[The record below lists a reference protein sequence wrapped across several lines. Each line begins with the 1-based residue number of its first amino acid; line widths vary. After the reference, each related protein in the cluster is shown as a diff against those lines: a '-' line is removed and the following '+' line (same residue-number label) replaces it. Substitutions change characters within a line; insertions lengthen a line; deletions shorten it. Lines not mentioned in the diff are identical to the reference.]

1 MPRHDLR
8 RIPSATGSV
17 SGSVSAYGRDAASYD
32 ARTAGYEVYRSRVI
46 DLLPL
51 ASGDV
56 VLDVGCGTG
65 LCFEHLI
72 DRIGP
77 TGTVVGVEPAAAML
91 ELATERVAARG
102 WPNVVLV
109 GSPVERAPLPT
120 VDHALFCAVH
130 DVLQSAPAL
139 AHVLAR
145 VRDGGGVAATGGKW
159 APPWA
164 VGVNAAVLAMHAP
177 FVRSFAGF
185 SRPWALLAERVPG
198 LAVDQVALG
207 GGYLAWGRVRSGRR

>member
-8 RIPSATGSV
+8 GTPPATRSAPGSV
-17 SGSVSAYGRDAASYD
+17 HAYGRDAARYD
-32 ARTAGYEVYRSRVI
+32 ARTAGYEVYRRRVI

-51 ASGDV
+51 ACGDV

-65 LCFEHLI
+65 LCFEQLV
-72 DRIGP
+72 DRVGP
-77 TGTVVGVEPAAAML
+77 TGTVIGVEPAPAML
-91 ELATERVAARG
+91 ALAAERVATRG

-109 GSPVERAPLPT
+109 GSPVESAALPT
-120 VDHALFCAVH
+120 VDSVLFCAVH
-130 DVLQSAPAL
+130 DVLQSGAAL
-139 AHVLAR
+139 DHVLAH

-185 SRPWALLAERVPG
+185 HRPWALLAERVPG
-198 LAVDQVALG
+198 LAVDEVALG
-207 GGYLAWGRVRSGRR
+207 GGYLASGRVRHDG